1 MIKLGATLDGLTV
14 SPLNLL
20 ILFFTQ
26 GAAESMIGVFI
37 AGILA
42 STCEGTIFEYWLFLL
57 LSSFS
62 SFVLT
67 EPDKRQFW

>member
-1 MIKLGATLDGLTV
+1 M
-14 SPLNLL
+14 
-20 ILFFTQ
+20 
-26 GAAESMIGVFI
+26 ESMTGVFI

-42 STCEGTIFEYWLFLL
+42 STCEDTIFEYWLFLL

-67 EPDKRQFW
+67 EPDKRQFR